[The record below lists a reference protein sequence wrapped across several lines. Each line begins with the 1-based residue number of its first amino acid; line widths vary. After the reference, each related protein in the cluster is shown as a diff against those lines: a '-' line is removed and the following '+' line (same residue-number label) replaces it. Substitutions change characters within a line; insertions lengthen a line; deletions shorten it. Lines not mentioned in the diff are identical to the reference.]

1 MNSGREISNPR
12 GFLAEKIAGEITLSP
27 NPGETLRKW
36 RRNFGITQTDL
47 SNHLGISPSVISDY
61 ESGRRRSP
69 GIMIVSKIIDALLKI
84 DELRGC
90 TIMRAYQT
98 MFGEIFGMDAICCI
112 CEYPEPVTLADFMD
126 KIKATVV
133 FGNTDISIYGYTI
146 IDSAKA
152 IIELLPDQFQKIYGR
167 STARALIFTGVTS
180 GKSSMVAVRVTN
192 LKPGAIVLQGLDV
205 SDVDPVALKIA
216 EIENIPLLTTPIS
229 SEEITTVLN
238 KR

>member
-27 NPGETLRKW
+27 SPGETLRKW

-69 GIMIVSKIIDALLKI
+69 GIMIVSRIIDALLKI

-90 TIMRAYQT
+90 TIMRAYET
-98 MFGEIFGMDAICCI
+98 MFGEIFGLDAICCI
-112 CEYPEPVTLADFMD
+112 YEYPEPVTLTDFMD
-126 KIKATVV
+126 KIGASVV
-133 FGNTDISIYGYTI
+133 SGNIDISIYGYTI

-152 IIELLPDQFQKIYGR
+152 IIELHPDQFQKIYGR

-192 LKPGAIVLQGLDV
+192 LKPGVVVLQGLNA

-229 SEEITTVLN
+229 SEEITTALN